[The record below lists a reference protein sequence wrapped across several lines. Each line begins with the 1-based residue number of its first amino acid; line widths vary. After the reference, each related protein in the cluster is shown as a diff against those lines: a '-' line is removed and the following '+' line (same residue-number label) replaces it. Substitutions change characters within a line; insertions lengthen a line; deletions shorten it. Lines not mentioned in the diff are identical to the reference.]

1 MAKATWRMPDDFLMK
16 VSRLADKTD
25 EILPK
30 VLEAGADVVEE
41 KVRSNL
47 RAVIGRD
54 TKELSRSTGE
64 LLSSLG
70 VSPAKLDRDGNYNVK
85 VGFAEPRSSG
95 ESNAMIANILEYGK
109 SGQPPRP
116 FLKPAQSA
124 ARAPCVEAM
133 INAFER
139 EVEKL

>member
-1 MAKATWRMPDDFLMK
+1 MAKASFKMPDEFLLRL
-16 VSRLADKTD
+16 SRLGEKTD
-25 EILPK
+25 EIIPK

-70 VSPAKLDRDGNYNVK
+70 VSPAKLDRD
-85 VGFAEPRSSG
+85 AITMLR
-95 ESNAMIANILEYGK
+95 
-109 SGQPPRP
+109 
-116 FLKPAQSA
+116 
-124 ARAPCVEAM
+124 
-133 INAFER
+133 
-139 EVEKL
+139 

>member
-1 MAKATWRMPDDFLMK
+1 MAKASFKMPDEFLLRL
-16 VSRLADKTD
+16 SRLGEKTD
-25 EILPK
+25 EIIPK

-70 VSPAKLDRDGNYNVK
+70 VSPAKLDRDGNYNVD
-85 VGFAEPRSSG
+85 R
-95 ESNAMIANILEYGK
+95 K
-109 SGQPPRP
+109 S
-116 FLKPAQSA
+116 
-124 ARAPCVEAM
+124 V
-133 INAFER
+133 
-139 EVEKL
+139 V

>member
-1 MAKATWRMPDDFLMK
+1 
-16 VSRLADKTD
+16 
-25 EILPK
+25 
-30 VLEAGADVVEE
+30 
-41 KVRSNL
+41 
-47 RAVIGRD
+47 
-54 TKELSRSTGE
+54 
-64 LLSSLG
+64 
-70 VSPAKLDRDGNYNVK
+70 
-85 VGFAEPRSSG
+85 
-95 ESNAMIANILEYGK
+95 MIANILEYGK

>member
-1 MAKATWRMPDDFLMK
+1 MAKASFKMPDEFLLRL
-16 VSRLADKTD
+16 SRLGEKTD
-25 EILPK
+25 EIIPK

-85 VGFAEPRSSG
+85 VGLSL
-95 ESNAMIANILEYGK
+95 IHI
-109 SGQPPRP
+109 
-116 FLKPAQSA
+116 
-124 ARAPCVEAM
+124 
-133 INAFER
+133 
-139 EVEKL
+139 